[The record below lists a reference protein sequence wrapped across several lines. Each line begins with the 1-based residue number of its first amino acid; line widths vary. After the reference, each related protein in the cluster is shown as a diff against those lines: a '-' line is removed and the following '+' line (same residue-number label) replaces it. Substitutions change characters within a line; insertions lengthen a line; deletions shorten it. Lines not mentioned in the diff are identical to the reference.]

1 MLPSDIIKKHIEEV
15 LLPNDQISSI
25 SLNWKSHDFTKY
37 SSEEYEIVSEIG
49 TTKTGK
55 KKYLVI
61 LLNKIEQFRMS
72 NCLSIYLKFEE
83 AVIFDNK
90 IASTFKTYSADIT
103 IWLSQS
109 INSKLVS

>member
-1 MLPSDIIKKHIEEV
+1 MLPSDIIKKHIEED

-25 SLNWKSHDFTKY
+25 SLNWKLHDFIKY

-55 KKYLVI
+55 VKYLIV
-61 LLNKIEQFRMS
+61 LPDEVKQFKMS
-72 NCLSIYLKFEE
+72 NCLSIYLKYEE

-90 IASTFKTYSADIT
+90 VASTFKTYSADIT
-103 IWLSQS
+103 IWLSKP
-109 INSKLVS
+109 IDSKIVS